1 MSMRSLALV
10 LSILLP
16 LMAAARQADSTR
28 TAALGEKL
36 AEYYETLKHESLDV
50 QKNECDFLIES
61 TSDSL
66 LRQFVALDI
75 YGRCLLPYQ
84 RPAVEI
90 RKCPGF

>member
-1 MSMRSLALV
+1 
-10 LSILLP
+10 
-16 LMAAARQADSTR
+16 MAAARQADSTR

-75 YGRCLLPYQ
+75 YGH
-84 RPAVEI
+84 
-90 RKCPGF
+90 